1 MSDKIIQYIA
11 IIQDKDGNVKAT
23 ATSSKEIPS
32 YDDFEKLGF
41 REAFHQL
48 EEAVLETSEKANTLA
63 TEQYLMKGSK
73 KNSSK
78 RKAGLPPKAVK

>member
-1 MSDKIIQYIA
+1 MSDKIIEHTVTIK
-11 IIQDKDGNVKAT
+11 DKDGNVET
-23 ATSSKEIPS
+23 TVTSSKEIPS
-32 YDDFEKLGF
+32 FDDFEKLGF